1 MKSELIQNHRM
12 KKLMILSGLLLVLCG
27 SLNAQPFRV
36 PSVPL
41 VTHDPYFSIWSPADR
56 LYDRETVHWTGKN
69 QPLHSMVRIDG
80 ITYRIMGSYPGKLE
94 PLKQKSLTVN
104 PTRTVYEFENKQVNL
119 RLVFTTPALPDN
131 LDVLSRPVTY
141 ISWRIK
147 SVDGNEHTIQLY
159 FDCGG
164 EIAVNTTD
172 QKLIWDKLSIAELK
186 TVRMG
191 NPDQPVL
198 KRKGDDVRIDWGYA
212 YLSVPAVQKP
222 RVVTGERNKL
232 MESFI
237 ATGDLAEDNNLV
249 QPHPVKD
256 GMISMATVWN
266 PGKVT
271 PAGITCWAMIAYDDQ
286 FSIRYF
292 NSDLRPWWRRNGMDM
307 NALLPLAANEYQ
319 KLSAACVSFD
329 EELMKDLA
337 SVGGAKYAA
346 MSSLVYRQCL
356 AAHKLVSDEK
366 GMPLIFPKENFSNGC
381 IATVDVIYPA
391 SPFFFLFS
399 TALTK
404 AMLQP
409 VFDYAASPRWKFA
422 FAPHDLGTYPHATGQ
437 AYGGGE
443 LTEDN
448 QMPVEETGNMII
460 MTAVL
465 AKMEGNANY
474 ARDNWPVIEKWSEY
488 LLSKGFDPENQL
500 CTDDFAGHLAHNIN
514 LSAKAI
520 IALGCYSTL
529 CDMTGRKDKA
539 AEIRKKTEIMAK
551 EWINQA
557 TESDHTKLA
566 YDQPGTW
573 SQKYNL
579 VWDQILGLNLF
590 PKEIVQR
597 EIRYYKT
604 KQAEFGLPLD
614 NRERYTKSDWI
625 TWTATMADQPEDFR
639 VLFEPVYHY
648 AESTPQRVPVSDWYN
663 TDNAYMVGFQARSVV
678 GGFFIKMLSDPAVW
692 TKWNR
697 KGTNVT
703 GEWAPVRQ

>member
-1 MKSELIQNHRM
+1 MKRLSH
-12 KKLMILSGLLLVLCG
+12 LSGLLFILCG
-27 SLNAQPFRV
+27 SFNAQQFRV

-41 VTHDPYFSIWSPADR
+41 VSHDPYFSIWSPADR

-104 PTRTVYEFENKQVNL
+104 PTRTVYEFENKQVSL
-119 RLVFTTPALPDN
+119 RLLFTTPALADN

-141 ISWRIK
+141 ITWEMRSA
-147 SVDGNEHTIQLY
+147 DGNEHSVQLY

-164 EIAVNTTD
+164 EIAVNSPD
-172 QKLIWDKLSIAELK
+172 QNLIWDKPSISELK
-186 TVRMG
+186 TVRIG

-212 YLSVPAVQKP
+212 YLSVPSIQKP
-222 RVVTGERNKL
+222 QVVTGERNKL

-237 ATGDLAEDNNLV
+237 SSGLITEDINLV
-249 QPHPVKD
+249 QPRTAKD
-256 GMISMATVWN
+256 GLISMATAWN
-266 PGKVT
+266 PGKLSS
-271 PAGITCWAMIAYDDQ
+271 AGITCWAMIAYDDQ

-292 NSDLRPWWRRNGMDM
+292 NSDLRPWWRKNGMDM
-307 NALLPLAANEYQ
+307 NSLLPLAASEYQ
-319 KLSAACVSFD
+319 KLSVACVSFD
-329 EELMKDLA
+329 EELLKDLA
-337 SVGGAKYAA
+337 SVGGLKYAA
-346 MSSLVYRQCL
+346 MTSLVYRQCL
-356 AAHKLVSDEK
+356 AAHKLVADEK

-437 AYGGGE
+437 VYGGGE
-443 LTEDN
+443 STEDD

-474 ARDNWPVIEKWSEY
+474 AQTNWPVIEKWSEY

-551 EWINQA
+551 EWVNQA
-557 TESDHTKLA
+557 TEGNHTKLA
-566 YDQPGTW
+566 FDQPGTW

-579 VWDQILGLNLF
+579 VWDRILGLNLF
-590 PKEIVQR
+590 PKEVIQR
-597 EIRYYKT
+597 EIQYYKT

-614 NRERYTKSDWI
+614 NRERYTKNDWI

-639 VLFEPVYHY
+639 ILFEPVYHY
-648 AESTPQRVPVSDWYN
+648 AESTPQRVPVSDWYI

-678 GGFFIKMLSDPAVW
+678 GGFYIKMLSDPAVCN
-692 TKWNR
+692 KWNK

-703 GEWAPVRQ
+703 GTWAPLKQ

>member
-1 MKSELIQNHRM
+1 
-12 KKLMILSGLLLVLCG
+12 
-27 SLNAQPFRV
+27 
-36 PSVPL
+36 
-41 VTHDPYFSIWSPADR
+41 
-56 LYDRETVHWTGKN
+56 
-69 QPLHSMVRIDG
+69 
-80 ITYRIMGSYPGKLE
+80 
-94 PLKQKSLTVN
+94 
-104 PTRTVYEFENKQVNL
+104 
-119 RLVFTTPALPDN
+119 
-131 LDVLSRPVTY
+131 
-141 ISWRIK
+141 
-147 SVDGNEHTIQLY
+147 
-159 FDCGG
+159 
-164 EIAVNTTD
+164 
-172 QKLIWDKLSIAELK
+172 LK
-186 TVRMG
+186 TVRIG
-191 NPDQPVL
+191 TPDQPVL
-198 KRKGDDVRIDWGYA
+198 KTKGDDVRIDWGYA
-212 YLSVPAVQKP
+212 YLSVPSIQKP
-222 RVVTGERNKL
+222 QVVTGERNKL

-237 ATGDLAEDNNLV
+237 SSGLITEDINLV
-249 QPHPVKD
+249 QPRTAKD
-256 GMISMATVWN
+256 GLISMATAWN
-266 PGKVT
+266 PGKLSS
-271 PAGITCWAMIAYDDQ
+271 AGITCWAMIAYDDQ

-292 NSDLRPWWRRNGMDM
+292 NSDLRPWWRKNGMDM
-307 NALLPLAANEYQ
+307 NSLLPLAASEYQ
-319 KLSAACVSFD
+319 KLSVACVSFD
-329 EELMKDLA
+329 EELLKDLA
-337 SVGGAKYAA
+337 SVGGLKYAA
-346 MSSLVYRQCL
+346 MTSLVYRQCL
-356 AAHKLVSDEK
+356 AAHKLVADEK

-437 AYGGGE
+437 VYGGGE
-443 LTEDN
+443 STEDD

-474 ARDNWPVIEKWSEY
+474 AQTNWPVIEKWSEY

-551 EWINQA
+551 EWVNQA
-557 TESDHTKLA
+557 TEGNHTKLA
-566 YDQPGTW
+566 FDQPGTW

-579 VWDQILGLNLF
+579 VWDRILGLNLF
-590 PKEIVQR
+590 PKEVIQR
-597 EIRYYKT
+597 EIQYYKT

-614 NRERYTKSDWI
+614 NRERYTKNDWI

-639 VLFEPVYHY
+639 ILFEPVYHY
-648 AESTPQRVPVSDWYN
+648 AESTPQRVPVSDWYI

-678 GGFFIKMLSDPAVW
+678 GGFYIKMLSDPAVW
-692 TKWNR
+692 NKWNK

-703 GEWAPVRQ
+703 GTWAPLKQ